1 MKNLTTFISES
12 NLVVKTI
19 KENKEKL
26 ANLQDNTIDYISTG
40 DLKKYLEITDKFIS
54 EPAKYVINYLID
66 HNSTYI
72 SELGNDK
79 AENALAGFYMN
90 GIPSDPKYKELYK
103 NLGDVVKSGNILE
116 IPVFQTKA
124 QFDAIIS
131 KKSSVDTIILDFS
144 TEKGRNAIA
153 KRYNPLMHKIC
164 RQWLGKINLDYDQ
177 LMSVAGEGL
186 AYAMN
191 TYGKKNKSSKAE
203 DENVAGTTF
212 SSYAAYC
219 IRNAIIGWGVEDSHT
234 IHISKTDMK
243 KEREEKGYNTKSY
256 TTSGDK
262 IVGNDKEGNGKTLFD
277 FIDAGE
283 EDAEANM
290 NTQDL
295 NKLWKEIYDEL
306 EKKFDKKMVEAWYS
320 FNGLNGREQLKNKD
334 IASKYDISSSNITYY
349 CYKIN
354 QYLSSDKKMLKLL
367 GEVYEL
373 MQECLNEE
381 ERNQHEIDETF
392 NVNTNIINI
401 SLD

>member
-131 KKSSVDTIILDFS
+131 KKSSVDTIILD
-144 TEKGRNAIA
+144 
-153 KRYNPLMHKIC
+153 
-164 RQWLGKINLDYDQ
+164 
-177 LMSVAGEGL
+177 
-186 AYAMN
+186 
-191 TYGKKNKSSKAE
+191 
-203 DENVAGTTF
+203 
-212 SSYAAYC
+212 
-219 IRNAIIGWGVEDSHT
+219 
-234 IHISKTDMK
+234 
-243 KEREEKGYNTKSY
+243 
-256 TTSGDK
+256 
-262 IVGNDKEGNGKTLFD
+262 
-277 FIDAGE
+277 
-283 EDAEANM
+283 
-290 NTQDL
+290 
-295 NKLWKEIYDEL
+295 
-306 EKKFDKKMVEAWYS
+306 
-320 FNGLNGREQLKNKD
+320 
-334 IASKYDISSSNITYY
+334 
-349 CYKIN
+349 
-354 QYLSSDKKMLKLL
+354 
-367 GEVYEL
+367 
-373 MQECLNEE
+373 
-381 ERNQHEIDETF
+381 
-392 NVNTNIINI
+392 
-401 SLD
+401 